1 MSDHANPTET
11 KPRRK
16 RGWLVPIGI
25 IVIAGLLLANVLL
38 QLRPDQPAAAPANES
53 AESSA
58 APTEAPDLTV
68 YEYRDANDVHAAGP
82 VDAPVGLIVFSD
94 YQCQFCA
101 KWTTQTLP
109 VMLEFAEAGDL
120 RIEWRDINMYGE
132 ASDRAARAA
141 HAAGLQS
148 KFWEFHTALYPDGN
162 HRTEAE
168 LSQEALIATAAEL
181 GLDAERFV
189 ADMNSPAVAQLIATR
204 AAEAQQLG
212 VTGTPS
218 FLLNGLPI
226 VGAQPTDMFV
236 NAIET
241 ALDTAQKG

>member
-132 ASDRAARAA
+132 ASDRAARACWTPV
-141 HAAGLQS
+141 Q
-148 KFWEFHTALYPDGN
+148 
-162 HRTEAE
+162 
-168 LSQEALIATAAEL
+168 
-181 GLDAERFV
+181 V
-189 ADMNSPAVAQLIATR
+189 
-204 AAEAQQLG
+204 LG
-212 VTGTPS
+212 VPHRPLSRREPPHRGRTQPR
-218 FLLNGLPI
+218 
-226 VGAQPTDMFV
+226 GACG
-236 NAIET
+236 NRSRAR
-241 ALDTAQKG
+241 ARC